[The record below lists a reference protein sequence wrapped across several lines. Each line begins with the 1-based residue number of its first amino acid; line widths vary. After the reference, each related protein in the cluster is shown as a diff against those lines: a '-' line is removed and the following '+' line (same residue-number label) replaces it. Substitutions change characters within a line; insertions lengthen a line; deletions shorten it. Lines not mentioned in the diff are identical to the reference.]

1 MFKVPVEPQ
10 FEQKFCTKRHH
21 SSHTTEA
28 GNEACVRKR
37 ERIELERAS
46 MASLV
51 DEEIR
56 QMRELEMVVT
66 TSIYVLV
73 RGVGALMMVRRLI

>member
-1 MFKVPVEPQ
+1 M
-10 FEQKFCTKRHH
+10 
-21 SSHTTEA
+21 
-28 GNEACVRKR
+28 RKR

-66 TSIYVLV
+66 RSIYVLV